1 MTRFSKLEQD
11 DIQAEADDEQIAD
24 TKYTCAKLTHAYC
37 LLISLSPCHLE
48 GVTPLIQC
56 LVDRIKGQQL
66 MAQTS
71 FLPELKCCYLYH
83 LKWKLQLDSKHRE
96 EICENEQISM
106 LFLIIPI
113 YYVLLKSKEMVQE
126 KNELACLK
134 INLPQL
140 IGPCSYFQ
148 LIVFTLSKYYEN
160 GIMRNERRVS
170 ERAYKHW
177 KNLIM

>member
-24 TKYTCAKLTHAYC
+24 TKYFLDKGLHNPAFTSKDVHSQKLTPSIPVQSLHM
-37 LLISLSPCHLE
+37 LISLSPCHLE

-83 LKWKLQLDSKHRE
+83 LKWKL
-96 EICENEQISM
+96 
-106 LFLIIPI
+106 
-113 YYVLLKSKEMVQE
+113 
-126 KNELACLK
+126 
-134 INLPQL
+134 
-140 IGPCSYFQ
+140 
-148 LIVFTLSKYYEN
+148 
-160 GIMRNERRVS
+160 
-170 ERAYKHW
+170 
-177 KNLIM
+177 